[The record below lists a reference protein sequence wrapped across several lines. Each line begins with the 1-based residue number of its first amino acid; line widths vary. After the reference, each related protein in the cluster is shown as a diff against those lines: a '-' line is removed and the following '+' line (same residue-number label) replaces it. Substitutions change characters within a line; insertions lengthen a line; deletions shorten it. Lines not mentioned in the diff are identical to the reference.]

1 MNVNKEK
8 IEKLKRNLGNKLRII
23 FYLLAF
29 LFFFFISPFF
39 VRAWLDCPYG
49 RVNDPYPGQC
59 GLYTDMNNNQI
70 CDHGEAPPKEA
81 QSPLPSVYL
90 KNPRP
95 FFVFLEIT
103 IIILVV
109 WFLTKKFF
117 KPLNFRLFWN
127 LVLLASFLPVGISG
141 ILLFLNIQIPNFGF
155 WHDFL
160 GVIFVIVGLLHL
172 LARLNYFKQALSNKI
187 KAN

>member
-1 MNVNKEK
+1 MK
-8 IEKLKRNLGNKLRII
+8 ISL
-23 FYLLAF
+23 YLLIF
-29 LFFFFISPFF
+29 FLLFFIYSFPTK
-39 VRAWLDCPYG
+39 AWLDCPYG

-59 GLYTDMNNNQI
+59 GLYTDTNNNQI
-70 CDHGEAPPKEA
+70 CDHSEAFPKGT
-81 QSPLPSVYL
+81 QSFALSDSS
-90 KNPRP
+90 KNIRP
-95 FFVFLEIT
+95 FFTFLEIT
-103 IIILVV
+103 VITLMV

-127 LVLLASFLPVGISG
+127 LVLLASFLPVGVSG

-172 LARLNYFKQALSNKI
+172 LARLNYFKQALGNKI
-187 KAN
+187 KADKKAANLT

>member
-1 MNVNKEK
+1 MIPKTIIPK
-8 IEKLKRNLGNKLRII
+8 PKKLFFISLI
-23 FYLLAF
+23 LAF
-29 LFFFFISPFF
+29 LLFASP

-59 GLYTDMNNNQI
+59 GLYTDTNNNQI
-70 CDHGEAPPKEA
+70 CDHGEAPPKEV
-81 QSPLPSVYL
+81 QSPLPLVYL

-103 IIILVV
+103 IIILAA
-109 WFLTKKFF
+109 WFLTKKFL

-127 LVLLASFLPVGISG
+127 LVLLASFLPVGVSG
-141 ILLFLNIQIPNFGF
+141 ILLFLNIQIPNFSF

-172 LARLNYFKQALSNKI
+172 LFRLNYFKQALGNKI
-187 KAN
+187 KTDKKSANLP